1 MLVLLLTVI
10 KMFGRLFRFEYGFV
24 HTDFVELFT
33 VHLLEKKSRCYHFL
47 KPRYMQNKKSSKHD
61 HQAGKQHCHV
71 AFHFEYGRKIR
82 TSQQKFVYTILV
94 ELFTT
99 HLLKEK
105 SKCYDLSSPNV
116 RSKKSFK
123 HCTTV
128 GHSTAMQIVHFEY
141 RRNIRT
147 SQQKFVY
154 TILVELFTV
163 NLLKETPRFYHF
175 VKPRYMRNKKCLNIF
190 VTPGILHET
199 G

>member
-71 AFHFEYGRKIR
+71 AFDFEYG
-82 TSQQKFVYTILV
+82 
-94 ELFTT
+94 
-99 HLLKEK
+99 
-105 SKCYDLSSPNV
+105 
-116 RSKKSFK
+116 
-123 HCTTV
+123 
-128 GHSTAMQIVHFEY
+128 
-141 RRNIRT
+141 RNIRT

-154 TILVELFTV
+154 TILVELFTAH
-163 NLLKETPRFYHF
+163 LLKEKPRFYHF
-175 VKPRYMRNKKCLNIF
+175 VKPRYMRHKECRNIF
-190 VTPGILHET
+190 VTPGIKISDEFLIFDHV
-199 G
+199 